1 MSEREVAN
9 LGVPWEE
16 SYGYSQAIKVGD
28 HVFVSGQLSHDE
40 KGNFVGAGD
49 FEKQVRRTY
58 ENLKTVLAKLGCSLE
73 DVVFETVWLTDLETH
88 AEVFSKIHTTEMYA
102 KNPPASN
109 LVGVKRL
116 FLKEQLLE
124 ISVIAYKAM

>member
-9 LGVPWEE
+9 IGVPWEE
-16 SYGYSQAIKVGD
+16 SYCYSQAIKVGD
-28 HVFVSGQLSHDE
+28 LVFVSGQLSHDE

-73 DVVFETVWLTDLETH
+73 DIVYETVWLTDLETH
-88 AEVFSKIHTTEMYA
+88 AEVFSKIHKEMYA
-102 KNPPASN
+102 KNPPTSN
-109 LVGVKRL
+109 CIGVKRL
-116 FLKEQLLE
+116 FFKEQLLE